1 MDIARVEPREEAH
14 LFNEAEREVFRH
26 WQELPYEVM
35 NHLVFRVPLKH
46 ANKSFYLPFRLCRYV
61 RLFLRKTAAWHRIS
75 KLGYYPGIADLPR
88 AVDDLRRARSLP
100 GSSTGTTDNPVQSA
114 FPEDVL
120 GSSTAFAEGI
130 EEITTLEEASPLL
143 LLEELKELAKEVKIS
158 HKNKKE
164 LLAALRQSSQTQAGL
179 GRNITNGKLQSQIE
193 NRDAHFLRKILDH
206 TGDCI
211 RLSSAPLKLFE
222 RVHLVFYGSTEKS
235 LTTIIL
241 AKISRKNFP
250 DYVVSQSTAIFSSR
264 DALLEFEAA
273 LRTQFQVDSLLE
285 SNGAPTPER
294 LQAVKDLCERVYLS
308 SMERAGTTKGRTC
321 LSKRRRGLPASF
333 LSSLGLY
340 PYHSQRV
347 AFSRSFQGTQTGA

>member
-1 MDIARVEPREEAH
+1 
-14 LFNEAEREVFRH
+14 
-26 WQELPYEVM
+26 M

-130 EEITTLEEASPLL
+130 EEITTLEEASSLL
-143 LLEELKELAKEVKIS
+143 LLEELKKLAKEVQIS

-193 NRDAHFLRKILDH
+193 NRDTHFLRKILDH

-222 RVHLVFYGSTEKS
+222 RVHLVFYRSTEWTEKS

-250 DYVVSQSTAIFSSR
+250 DYVVSQSAAIFSSR
-264 DALLEFEAA
+264 AVLLEFEAA

-294 LQAVKDLCERVYLS
+294 LQAVKDLCERVYPRWNEQEQRKEEHYMLS
-308 SMERAGTTKGRTC
+308 MTSLDGRSEDMRKKHWKKIALETC
-321 LSKRRRGLPASF
+321 ASGLQDPDCHVIYHYDLQKRIMKLEKP
-333 LSSLGLY
+333 LG
-340 PYHSQRV
+340 
-347 AFSRSFQGTQTGA
+347 